1 MSESTPLQQQPI
13 TGDRTS
19 IAVLPFVNLS
29 RDSNDVYISDGI
41 AEEITSALAALPG
54 LRVAAQESAF
64 SFRDSAEPP
73 AAVAAKLG
81 VTMLLGGSTRRE
93 GSRVHLA
100 VHLIDPRTAGTVW
113 SEEREIELSD
123 LYAARGEIAQ
133 AVAEHLLPTI
143 PAVQGKD
150 PRDPETAP
158 PHDPPSVSRGA
169 PAEQAD
175 AYDLYLRGRFIM
187 GHRAES
193 NLRMALDYFERS
205 VTIDPHFPL
214 AHVGIA
220 QILALLSFYGHA
232 RSHDVMP
239 RALASAERALRL
251 DGSLSDAHGALAFV
265 HMTYNWDWNGAE
277 REFIRTR
284 ELNPSDLTALL
295 YYGFYYLI
303 CIRGRF
309 DEGMRCIW
317 KAVELDPV
325 AALPV
330 AMLGVAAQYTKRTE
344 NIAVRVRD
352 AVEGL
357 PSSWLLQRS
366 MGLVL
371 AAEGRYSEAVAA
383 MERAARLSNRYPW
396 VLMDLGAIRAEMG
409 DREGALRLHA
419 ELERISGERY
429 LQPFAL
435 AAIPA
440 ALGDLD
446 AALPALRKSFE
457 ERDSVLCVLRH
468 YPAFR
473 TVRHDPRFQELVTKM
488 GLG

>member
-1 MSESTPLQQQPI
+1 MEPIQHQPI

-19 IAVLPFVNLS
+19 IAVLPFRNLS
-29 RDSNDVYISDGI
+29 RDSDDVYISDGI
-41 AEEITSALAALPG
+41 AEEITSALAVLPG
-54 LRVAAQESAF
+54 LRVAARESAF

-81 VTMLLGGSTRRE
+81 VAMLLGGSARRE
-93 GSRVHLA
+93 GSRVRLA
-100 VHLIDPRTAGTVW
+100 VHLIDPGTGGTIW

-123 LYAARGEIAQ
+123 LYAARVEIAQ
-133 AVAEHLLPTI
+133 AVAEHLVPSTPTVRGE
-143 PAVQGKD
+143 A
-150 PRDPETAP
+150 PRDPHTAS
-158 PHDPPSVSRGA
+158 PHG
-169 PAEQAD
+169 PADISPGVVAAQAD

-187 GHRAES
+187 GHRAEA

-220 QILALLSFYGHA
+220 QMLALLSFYGHA

-239 RALASAERALRL
+239 RAHASVERALRL
-251 DGSLSDAHGALAFV
+251 DDSLGDAHTALAFV
-265 HMTYNWDWNGAE
+265 RMTYDWDWVGAE
-277 REFIRTR
+277 REFLRTLD
-284 ELNPSDLTALL
+284 LNPNDLTALL

-309 DEGMRCIW
+309 DQGMSCIW
-317 KAVELDPV
+317 KAVDLDPI
-325 AALPV
+325 AAVPV
-330 AMLGVAAQYTKRTE
+330 AMLGVAAQFTRRTE
-344 NIAVRVRD
+344 NIAVRVRE

-371 AAEGRYSEAVAA
+371 AAEGRHAEAVAA

-396 VLMDLGAIRAEMG
+396 ILMDLGAIRADMG

-419 ELERISGERY
+419 ELERISSERY

-457 ERDSVLCVLRH
+457 ERDGVLCVLQH